1 MFAATGSRLRY
12 LVSLLPVALILL
24 AIAGCRTQAPEP
36 LATPAVQA
44 TTAPQERATTAP
56 AAEATAPAPTSAA
69 SAVRARPS
77 PTPGKVA
84 GLGAASFARSVEGLK
99 VISTLPKSDAVD
111 VPISGD
117 GSRIVVQFDRPV
129 APLTGLTDQASLPTP
144 LSLNPPVQGK
154 GEWLNTSTYVF
165 RPDTL
170 LPSTRYTAAIA
181 PIQDLIGTKLETPVT
196 FNFTTVYPGV
206 DRTGP
211 PDNAKFVSATQ
222 PISVTFNQP
231 MSQAQAQAAFS
242 LTPKGGQP
250 LPGDFAWNGATMTF
264 RPSQPLARDTVY
276 SGQVAAGVPDAQGKE
291 KSKATAT
298 WTFQTAPTP
307 GLLGSTPASGAQS
320 SRDIL
325 NGLQLSFASPMN
337 RDALQVTVAPTI
349 TNQTISW
356 EDDSNTKAR
365 VYGSWQP
372 STQYAVTLGGQSKT
386 RDGEALGK
394 DIVLRF
400 SSAPLDPRF
409 NLGVPGQ
416 MAMYDA
422 SRPPTLG
429 AAVVNVK
436 DLAFELYT
444 LPAADVLSFI
454 GPNAYQQYEK
464 FQPAASRRVRPNWS
478 VSANPPVD
486 KSTVVTT
493 TLTTDNKL
501 APGAYY
507 LRVSSPQV
515 KGTPDRHV
523 LIVSDVN
530 LLLKRTDS
538 EALVWATDL
547 KSGKPVAGLPV
558 VVYGWNQ
565 QTLGQGTTDADGLLR
580 VQFPKLA
587 EPYLPIYALA
597 EQSGQVVGA
606 VGGDWADGINPFDY
620 SLEGSLSQPD
630 YYAYMYTDR
639 PLYRPGQTVHF
650 KGILRGGRDGAYT
663 IPQMSTVSIKA
674 QDSQGH
680 EILKTDVPLSPYG
693 TFSGDVSLSAAAPL
707 GYYSIAME
715 VPLPPTKDNP
725 KPVYSQSASYQVA
738 EYRKPEFEV
747 QVTTDKPGY
756 INGETINVSAD
767 SMYFFGGPVANAKA
781 KWRLLADDYFFTPP
795 DSVKGYWDF
804 ADTDVLQDR
813 QKRRPGEVLRDGS
826 GTTDSKGRLTF
837 QVPAG
842 LGDVPISQ
850 NYTIE
855 VELTDVNG
863 QSVTSRSVVPVHKA
877 DMYIGVAPEHYIG
890 LAKQE
895 QRVNLVVLDTK
906 GVSVT
911 NQALT
916 VNVFRREWYTTRQ
929 KESGGQFYLASVY
942 TDTQVAT
949 LSATTNVQGAASV
962 AYTPP
967 QAGSY
972 RVVAEGKDGAGNT
985 ARSATYQWVAGTE
998 FVNWRRD
1005 NNDRMALTADR
1016 KTYLPGDTAKVLV
1029 QSPFAP
1035 AEALVTVERG
1045 AIRDVKR
1052 MTLPTTSTTID
1063 VPLTKDDAPNVYVSV
1078 ATVKGGDDKT
1088 LPQFKLGNV
1097 RLDVSPRDK
1106 LLDIRLQPEKPGA
1119 VQPGQTVT
1127 YNITVLDSDGKPIQ
1141 GEFSAALVDKALYS
1155 LVEDTSRN
1163 PGDVFYATR
1172 SLGVGTAA
1180 TLIRNVNRVTAALA
1194 EGGKGGGGG
1203 GMEVAPVRRD
1213 FQDTGYWKASFTTD
1227 AQGQAKLDI
1236 PLPDNLTTWTLTVV
1250 GVTQDTKVGRTRLD
1264 TLATKDLLLRPT
1276 LPRFLVQGDNVRLG
1290 AVVQNN
1296 TDRAIDARATLQ
1308 TQGFDGK
1315 TDPVSV
1321 SIPARGKAVV
1331 GWDARVGDV
1340 PKAGVMMAVDAGG
1353 LNDSVTIDLPVSR
1366 ATTPETVG
1374 TAGVVTDAQRAEEV
1388 VRVPSDAAPGQG
1400 SLAVSINPSVSSVA
1414 QQGVTYL
1421 QNYPWEATENVASR
1435 FLSTAA
1441 VMQAMQALGQAADT
1455 KQTQAQLSTDLQK
1468 LYSQR
1473 NADGGWGWWHGDA
1486 SNPFLTAYT
1495 LLALHNG
1502 QQSGAPVDK
1511 NIIDAATN
1519 YLRAYLDQRVDTSVP
1534 GQMSQR
1540 AFVLWVLSEIGQPQN
1555 GRAVELYNARND
1567 MSLYGQ
1573 AFLLM
1578 ALQKADPQ
1586 GQVPRIK
1593 ALAQN
1598 LWGQAERSATG
1609 THWTESIPNPTTMNT
1624 DLRTTAIALE
1634 ALGRVDP
1641 KDANL
1646 PNVATW
1652 LMSQR
1657 QETGAW
1663 RTPQETAWAALA
1675 LADYAA
1681 ARGGG
1686 SGTSRFAIN
1695 LNGQDIKTGEVG
1707 AATTEAQRIEVAL
1720 KDLAANAGNN
1730 LTISKSGGP
1739 DLYYTEHLTTYRP
1752 AGQSQA
1758 LNKGIVVGRTYLAVD
1773 PVTLKP
1779 TGQEATNVKP
1789 GDYVMVKL
1797 TLIAPTSLYYVVL
1810 EDPLPAG
1817 FEALDLSLKTTSAAA
1832 QGPSVK
1838 QVGPPPGQTQTP
1850 KSYPGPDAPYWAHW
1864 THSEVRDNKVA
1875 MFAPELRPGTYEYT
1889 YTVRASVPGQ
1899 FTALPATAYEMY
1911 FPETFGRS
1919 DAASFPIAASE

>member
-1 MFAATGSRLRY
+1 MFAVTHSPKRY
-12 LVSLLPVALILL
+12 LLSFLPIALVILTL
-24 AIAGCRTQAPEP
+24 AGCRSQAPEP
-36 LATPAVQA
+36 PPTPAVAAVA
-44 TTAPQERATTAP
+44 TAVPQE
-56 AAEATAPAPTSAA
+56 APTSAPA
-69 SAVRARPS
+69 TITTSPAPTAEVSAVRAK

-99 VISTLPKSDAVD
+99 VISTQPRNDAAG
-111 VPISGD
+111 VPIAGD
-117 GSRIVVQFDRPV
+117 GSRILVQFDRPV
-129 APLTGLTDQASLPTP
+129 APLTGVADSASLPSP
-144 LSLNPPVQGK
+144 LSLNPPAQGK

-170 LPSTRYTAAIA
+170 LPSTRYTATVS
-181 PIQDLIGTKLETPVT
+181 PIQDLVGTKLDAPVT

-211 PDNAKFVSATQ
+211 VDNAKFVSATQ
-222 PISVTFNQP
+222 PITVTFNQP
-231 MSQAQAQAAFS
+231 MNQAQTQAAFS
-242 LTPKGGQP
+242 LQPKGGAP
-250 LPGDFAWNGATMTF
+250 VAGAFSWSGSTMTF
-264 RPSQPLARDTVY
+264 KPDQPLARDTLY
-276 SGQVAAGVPDAQGKE
+276 TAQVAAGAPDAQGKE
-291 KSKATAT
+291 KTAQDAA
-298 WTFQTAPTP
+298 WSFQTAPAP
-307 GLLGSTPASGAQS
+307 GLLGSTPADGDKS
-320 SRDIL
+320 SRDAL
-325 NGLQLSFASPMN
+325 NGLQLSFASPMDG
-337 RDALQVTVAPTI
+337 DALQVTVAPTI
-349 TNQTISW
+349 TNQSIVW
-356 EDDSNTKAR
+356 EDESNTKAR
-365 VYGSWQP
+365 VYGGWQP
-372 STQYAVTLGGQSKT
+372 STPYTVTLGAGSKT
-386 RDGEALGK
+386 RDGEPLGK
-394 DIVLRF
+394 DVILRF
-400 SSAPLDPRF
+400 STAPLDPHF

-422 SRPPTLG
+422 NRPPTLG

-436 DLAFELYT
+436 DLNFELYT

-454 GPNAYQQYEK
+454 GPDAYQQYEK
-464 FQPAASRRVRPNWS
+464 FQPAASRRVRPTWT
-478 VSANPPVD
+478 VTGNPPLD
-486 KSTVVTT
+486 KSSVVTT
-493 TLTTDNKL
+493 TLTTDGKI
-501 APGAYY
+501 APGAYF

-547 KSGKPVAGLPV
+547 KTGQPVDGVPI
-558 VVYGWNQ
+558 VVYDWNHRP
-565 QTLGQGTTDADGLLR
+565 LGQGTTDANGLVR
-580 VQFPKLA
+580 VKFPKLS

-597 EQSGQVVGA
+597 ERSGQVVGA

-620 SLEGSLSQPD
+620 NLEGSLSQPD
-630 YYAYMYTDR
+630 YLAYMYTDR
-639 PLYRPGQTVHF
+639 PLYRPGQTAHF

-663 IPQMSTVSIKA
+663 IPKMSSVSITA
-674 QDSQGH
+674 RDALGH

-693 TFSGDVSLSAAAPL
+693 TFSGDIPLAPAAPL
-707 GYYSIAME
+707 GYYSISME
-715 VPLPPTKDNP
+715 VPLPPTPSEP
-725 KPVYSQSASYQVA
+725 KPVFSSSTSFQVS
-738 EYRKPEFEV
+738 EYRKPEFDV
-747 QVTTDKPGY
+747 QVKTDKPSY
-756 INGETINVSAD
+756 INGDVMNVTAD
-767 SMYFFGGPVANAKA
+767 SAYFFGGPVASGKM

-795 DSVKGYWDF
+795 DSVKGSWDF

-813 QKRRPGEVLRDGS
+813 KRRRPGEVLSEGS
-826 GTTDSKGRLTF
+826 GTTDGQGQVTF
-837 QVPAG
+837 KLSPG

-855 VELTDVNG
+855 VEVTDING
-863 QSVTSRSVVPVHKA
+863 QSVTSRTVVPLHKGSF
-877 DMYIGVAPEHYIG
+877 YIGVAPEQYVG

-895 QRVNLVVLDTK
+895 QRINLITLDTQ

-929 KESGGQFYLASVY
+929 KESDGQFYLTSVFS
-942 TDTQVAT
+942 DTQVAN
-949 LSATTNVQGAASV
+949 LSATTDAQGKASV
-962 AYTPP
+962 TYTPP

-972 RVVAEGKDGAGNT
+972 RIVAEGKDGAGNT
-985 ARSATYQWVAGTE
+985 VRSATYQWIAGTE

-1005 NNDRMALTADR
+1005 DNDRMALTADR
-1016 KTYLPGDTAKVLV
+1016 KTYLPGDTARILV

-1045 AIRDVKR
+1045 DIRDVKR
-1052 MTLPTTSTTID
+1052 MTLPTTSTTIE

-1078 ATVKGGDDKT
+1078 AAVKGGDDKT

-1106 LLDIRLQPEKPGA
+1106 LLDIALTPARPGA
-1119 VQPGQTVT
+1119 MQPGQTAI
-1127 YNITVLDSDGKPIQ
+1127 YNIVVKDSDGKPIQ

-1155 LVEDTSRN
+1155 LVDDTSKN

-1172 SLGVGTAA
+1172 PLGVGSAA

-1194 EGGKGGGGG
+1194 AGGKGGGGG
-1203 GMEVAPVRRD
+1203 GLEVAPVRRD

-1227 AQGQAKLDI
+1227 EQGRAKLDI

-1250 GVTQDTKVGRTRLD
+1250 GVTPDTKVGRARLD
-1264 TLATKDLLLRPT
+1264 TVATKDLLLRPT
-1276 LPRFLVQGDNVRLG
+1276 LPRFLVEGDNVRLG

-1296 TDRAIDARATLQ
+1296 TDRPIDAQVTLQ
-1308 TQGFDGK
+1308 TQGLDGK
-1315 TDPVSV
+1315 TDPISV
-1321 SIPARGKAVV
+1321 SIPARGKTLV
-1331 GWDARVGDV
+1331 GWDTRVGNV
-1340 PKAGVMMAVDAGG
+1340 PKAGVMMAVDGGG
-1353 LNDSVTIDLPVSR
+1353 LNDSIAIDIPVSR

-1388 VRVPSDAAPGQG
+1388 VRIPANAAPSQG
-1400 SLAVSINPSVSSVA
+1400 SLSININPSVASVA
-1414 QQGVTYL
+1414 QQGVSYL

-1441 VMQAMQALGQAADT
+1441 VMTAAQAPGQVVDT
-1455 KQTQAQLSTDLQK
+1455 TQVKAQLSNDLQK
-1468 LYSQR
+1468 LYGQR
-1473 NADGGWGWWHGDA
+1473 NSDGGWGWWQGDA

-1495 LLALHNG
+1495 LLALYTG
-1502 QQSGAPVDK
+1502 QQNGAAVDK
-1511 NIIDAATN
+1511 NVLDGAAN
-1519 YLRAYLDQRVDTSVP
+1519 YLRNYLDQRVDTSIP
-1534 GQMSQR
+1534 GMLSQR

-1578 ALQKADPQ
+1578 ALQKADAQ
-1586 GQVPRIK
+1586 GQAPRIQ

-1598 LWGQAERSATG
+1598 LWAQAKREATG
-1609 THWTESIPNPTTMNT
+1609 THWEESTPNPLTMNT

-1646 PNVATW
+1646 PNVVTW
-1652 LMSQR
+1652 LMGQR
-1657 QETGAW
+1657 QEDGAW
-1663 RTPQETAWAALA
+1663 RTPQETAWSTLA

-1686 SGTSRFAIN
+1686 SGASRFAVN
-1695 LNGQDIKTGEVG
+1695 LNGQDIKTGEVNS
-1707 AATTEAQRIEVAL
+1707 ATTQAQKIEVAL

-1730 LTISKSGGP
+1730 LTISKTGGP
-1739 DLYYTEHLTTYRP
+1739 DMYYTEHLTTYSP

-1758 LNKGIVVGRTYLAVD
+1758 LDKGIVVGRTYLAVD

-1779 TGQEATNVKP
+1779 TGQEAKDVKP

-1797 TLIAPTSLYYVVL
+1797 TLIAPNALYHVVL

-1832 QGPSVK
+1832 RAPTVK
-1838 QVGPPPGQTQTP
+1838 QVGPAPGQPQP
-1850 KSYPGPDAPYWAHW
+1850 AKGYPGPDSPYWSYW

-1875 MFAPELRPGTYEYT
+1875 VFAPELRPGTYEYT
-1889 YTVRASVPGQ
+1889 YTARASVPGQ

-1911 FPETFGRS
+1911 SPETFGRS
-1919 DAASFPIAASE
+1919 DAATFPIAASE

>member
-1 MFAATGSRLRY
+1 MFAANRSPLRY
-12 LVSLLPVALILL
+12 LISLLPIVLILV
-24 AIAGCRTQAPEP
+24 AISGCRSQAPEP
-36 LATPAVQA
+36 PPTPAAAQA
-44 TTAPQERATTAP
+44 TAAPTEAPTTAPVAVATG
-56 AAEATAPAPTSAA
+56 PAPTSDT

-99 VISTLPKSDAVD
+99 VISTQPKNDAAD
-111 VPISGD
+111 VPITGD
-117 GSRIVVQFDRPV
+117 GSRILVQFDRPV
-129 APLTGLTDQASLPTP
+129 APLTGLTEQAALPNP

-165 RPDTL
+165 QPDTL
-170 LPSTRYTAAIA
+170 LPATRYTATVA
-181 PIQDLIGTKLETPVT
+181 PIQDLVGTKLDAPVT
-196 FNFTTVYPGV
+196 FTFTTVYPGI

-211 PDNAKFVSATQ
+211 PDNAKFISATQ
-222 PISVTFNQP
+222 PITVTFNQP
-231 MSQAQAQAAFS
+231 MNQAQAQAAFS

-250 LPGDFAWNGATMTF
+250 VSGDFSWNGTTMTF
-264 RPSQPLARDTVY
+264 KPSQPLARDTVY
-276 SGQVAAGVPDAQGKE
+276 TAQVAAGVPDTQGKE
-291 KSKATAT
+291 TSKAATT

-307 GLLGSTPASGAQS
+307 GLLGSTPANGAQS
-320 SRDIL
+320 SRDVL

-349 TNQTISW
+349 TSQTISW

-372 STQYAVTLGGQSKT
+372 STQYTVTIGGQSKT

-422 SRPPTLG
+422 NRPPTIG

-436 DLAFELYT
+436 DLNFELYT
-444 LPAADVLSFI
+444 LPSADVLSFI
-454 GPNAYQQYEK
+454 GPDAYQQYDK
-464 FQPAASRRVRPNWS
+464 FQPAASRRVRPNWTVRS
-478 VSANPPVD
+478 NPPVD

-493 TLTTDNKL
+493 TLTTDNKI

-515 KGTPDRHV
+515 KAPADRHV

-547 KSGKPVAGLPV
+547 KSGQPVAGLPL
-558 VVYGWNQ
+558 VVYGWNR

-580 VQFPKLA
+580 VKFPRLD

-597 EQSGQVVGA
+597 ERSGQVVGT
-606 VGGDWADGINPFDY
+606 VGGDWTEGINPFDY
-620 SLEGSLSQPD
+620 SLEGSLSQSD

-663 IPQMSTVSIKA
+663 LPTMSTVSITARDA
-674 QDSQGH
+674 QGR
-680 EILKTDVPLSPYG
+680 EILKTDVPLSTYG
-693 TFSGDVSLSAAAPL
+693 TFSGDVSLASASPL

-715 VPLPPTKDNP
+715 IPLPPTKDNP
-725 KPVYSQSASYQVA
+725 KPAYNQSVSYQVA

-756 INGETINVSAD
+756 INGETINVTAD
-767 SMYFFGGPVANAKA
+767 STYFFGGPVANAKA

-813 QKRRPGEVLRDGS
+813 KKRRPGEVLRDGT
-826 GTTDSKGRLTF
+826 GTTDAGGRLTF
-837 QVPAG
+837 QVPAN
-842 LGDVPISQ
+842 LGDVPLSQ

-863 QSVTSRSVVPVHKA
+863 QSVTSRSVVPVHKGSF
-877 DMYIGVAPEHYIG
+877 YIGVAPEHYLG
-890 LAKQE
+890 LAKAE
-895 QRVNLVVLDTK
+895 QRVNLIVLDTK

-929 KESGGQFYLASVY
+929 KESDGQFYLASVY
-942 TDTQVAT
+942 TDTQVAN
-949 LSATTNVQGAASV
+949 LSATTDAGGKASIT
-962 AYTPP
+962 YTPP

-972 RVVAEGKDGAGNT
+972 RIVAEGKDNAGNT
-985 ARSATYQWVAGTE
+985 VRSATYQWVAGTE

-1029 QSPFAP
+1029 GSPFAP

-1045 AIRDVKR
+1045 AIRDVKH
-1052 MTLPTTSTTID
+1052 MTLPTTSTTLD

-1078 ATVKGGDDKT
+1078 AVVKGGDEKT

-1106 LLDIRLQPEKPGA
+1106 LLDIRVQPEKPGA

-1127 YNITVLDSDGKPIQ
+1127 YNLTVLDSDGKPIQ

-1163 PGDVFYATR
+1163 PADVFYATR
-1172 SLGVGTAA
+1172 PLGVGTAA
-1180 TLIRNVNRVTAALA
+1180 TLIRNVNRVTAALG

-1203 GMEVAPVRRD
+1203 GGEVPPVRRD

-1227 AQGQAKLDI
+1227 AGGKAKLDI

-1250 GVTQDTKVGRTRLD
+1250 GVTQDTKVGRARLD

-1296 TDRAIDARATLQ
+1296 TDRAIDAKVTLQ

-1315 TDPVSV
+1315 TDPLSV
-1321 SIPARGKAVV
+1321 SIPARGKTVV
-1331 GWDARVGDV
+1331 GWDARVSDV
-1340 PKAGVMMAVDAGG
+1340 PKAGVMMAVDGGG
-1353 LNDSVTIDLPVSR
+1353 LNDSVAIDVPVAK

-1388 VRVPSDAAPGQG
+1388 VRVPADAAPGQG
-1400 SLAVSINPSVSSVA
+1400 NLTVTINPSVSSVA

-1435 FLSTAA
+1435 FLATAV
-1441 VMQAMQALGQAADT
+1441 VMKAMQAQGVDT
-1455 KQTQAQLSTDLQK
+1455 KPAQAQLSNDLQK

-1473 NADGGWGWWHGDA
+1473 NLDGGWGWWHGDT
-1486 SNPFLTAYT
+1486 SNPFLTAYA
-1495 LLALHNG
+1495 LLALHIG
-1502 QQSGAPVDK
+1502 QQNGVAVDK
-1511 NIIDAATN
+1511 NIIDGTAN
-1519 YLRAYLDQRVDTSVP
+1519 YLSAYLDQRVDTSVP
-1534 GQMSQR
+1534 GQLSQR
-1540 AFVLWVLSEIGQPQN
+1540 AFVLWVLSEVGQNQT
-1555 GRAVELYNARND
+1555 GRAVELYNSRND

-1586 GQVPRIK
+1586 GQAPRIQ

-1609 THWTESIPNPTTMNT
+1609 THWTESVPNPTTMNT

-1646 PNVATW
+1646 PNVVTW

-1663 RTPQETAWAALA
+1663 RTPQETAWSALA
-1675 LADYAA
+1675 LADYATA
-1681 ARGGG
+1681 QSGA
-1686 SGTSRFAIN
+1686 SGTSRFTVN

-1707 AATTEAQRIEVAL
+1707 AATTEAQKIEVAL
-1720 KDLAANAGNN
+1720 KDLATNAGNN

-1752 AGQSQA
+1752 ASQSQA
-1758 LNKGIVVGRTYLAVD
+1758 LDKGIVVGRTYLAVN

-1779 TGQEATNVKP
+1779 TGQEAKDVKP

-1797 TLIAPTSLYYVVL
+1797 TVIAPTSLYYVAL

-1838 QVGPPPGQTQTP
+1838 QVGPPPSQPQPP
-1850 KSYPGPDAPYWAHW
+1850 KAYPGPDSPYWAYW

-1889 YTVRASVPGQ
+1889 YTARASVPGQ

-1919 DAASFPIAASE
+1919 EAASFPIAASE